1 MRVRRKPHHT
11 LPRAVGR
18 LCGGM
23 SLCAVVLLV
32 GWMLL
37 TSPATTGMGSTMLR
51 QQPQLWESELSLLS
65 LPTSTVATAD
75 VRGNLGPADVV
86 LQVNGTDWLHDRWQ
100 AASDMHGTA
109 IRGSHWLRLDF
120 GRAVRLHHVVLD
132 WETAYAED
140 YRLQGRRAGSSSNE
154 TILLF
159 DAQHTADQSRRTSHS
174 HGQSPGVQQTL
185 PLHVIHRISLSPAA
199 TAAAVDQVEL
209 WIRKP
214 FHEAWGVSLWEFQVH
229 GYEQRAR

>member
-1 MRVRRKPHHT
+1 MRVRRKSHHT
-11 LPRAVGR
+11 LPRWR
-18 LCGGM
+18 LCCGM

-32 GWMLL
+32 GWMLV
-37 TSPATTGMGSTMLR
+37 TGPVTTGMGSTMLR
-51 QQPQLWESELSLLS
+51 QQPQWESELSLLS
-65 LPTSTVATAD
+65 LAGTVATAD

-140 YRLQGRRAGSSSNE
+140 YRLQGRRAGSSSND

-159 DAQHTADQSRRTSHS
+159 DAQKAADQSRRTSHS
-174 HGQSPGVQQTL
+174 YGQSPGVKQKL
-185 PLHVIHRISLSPAA
+185 PLHVIHRISLSP